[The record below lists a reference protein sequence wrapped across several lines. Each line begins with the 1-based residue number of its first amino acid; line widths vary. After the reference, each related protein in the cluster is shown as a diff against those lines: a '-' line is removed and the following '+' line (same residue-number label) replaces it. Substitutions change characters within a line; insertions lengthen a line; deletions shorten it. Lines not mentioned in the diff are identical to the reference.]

1 MRKRRTRAHVIEALG
16 FNYVEKQVLL
26 AGYTIERVRYDY
38 GYDGYF
44 QTFNEYGEVE
54 ANSIFVQLKSTDNL
68 KLIEK
73 EENSIIFDL
82 SIRDLEL
89 WLLGKEMM
97 ILVVYDAQLDQA
109 FFVDLKDYFKSNKTA
124 LKNVRKFVRIYV
136 PSTNALNA
144 TSIKELRK
152 IKNSIYGNT

>member
-16 FNYVEKQVLL
+16 FNHVEKQVLL
-26 AGYTIERVRYDY
+26 ANYTVERVRYDY

-44 QTFNEYGEVE
+44 QTFNDNGEIE

-68 KLIEK
+68 KLIAK
-73 EENSIIFDL
+73 NENSVIFDL
-82 SIRDLEL
+82 SVRDLEL

-97 ILVVYDAQLDQA
+97 ILVVYDAQLDRA
-109 FFVDLKDYFKSNKTA
+109 FFVDLKDYFKSNKDV

-136 PSTNALNA
+136 PLSNVLNP
-144 TSIKELRK
+144 TSVKQLRK